1 MRISAIKEKYRGAHN
16 MGIGRSGQTAGGEQA
31 WPKGRGRAGRGLCE
45 ALSKARTSNTHKQ
58 TPPLAPLIFF
68 TSSATSGKRMWEV

>member
-31 WPKGRGRAGRGLCE
+31 WPKGRGRAGRG
-45 ALSKARTSNTHKQ
+45 A
-58 TPPLAPLIFF
+58 
-68 TSSATSGKRMWEV
+68 V